1 VERDV
6 AISAFFKL
14 VDFAG
19 IEGFGVDVNADG
31 ALVVF
36 GEIENL
42 MNGFERIDVDG
53 IGRVHFVDVGGDE
66 ATGAGVVGDSV
77 AVFHAEILDFE
88 AADGCG
94 HPAVLVAMIVDTRGL
109 ADFPADSHALEKIVF
124 EDEVARVAALGE
136 MEVFFEGIRADV
148 SLNDKVL
155 DILEREVFGGDGG
168 QVFDPVGDGDL
179 GGGEVVGHGKASEE
193 L

>member
-1 VERDV
+1 
-6 AISAFFKL
+6 L

-19 IEGFGVDVNADG
+19 VEGFGVDVDADG

-42 MNGFERIDVDG
+42 MDGFERIDVDG
-53 IGRVHFVDVGGDE
+53 IGGIHFVDVGGDE
-66 ATGAGVVGDSV
+66 ATGAGVVGDGV
-77 AVFHAEILDFE
+77 AIFDAKVLNFE
-88 AADGCG
+88 AADGG
-94 HPAVLVAMIVDTRGL
+94 RHPAVLVAMIVDTGEL
-109 ADFPADSHALEKIVF
+109 ADLPADGHALEKIVL
-124 EDEVARVAALGE
+124 EDEVAGVAALGE
-136 MEVFFEGIRADV
+136 MEIFVEGFGADV
-148 SLNDKVL
+148 ILNNEVL

-179 GGGEVVGHGKASEE
+179 GGGEVVGHGGASKG